1 MSSYTKSWNTNT
13 CFNWKGVNKFFSK
26 GMLEMMEVADTG
38 CSSPGNF
45 LSYLFPQTSLV
56 KTLVMKMIVFIKVH
70 QAPH

>member
-1 MSSYTKSWNTNT
+1 
-13 CFNWKGVNKFFSK
+13 
-26 GMLEMMEVADTG
+26 MLEMMEVADTG